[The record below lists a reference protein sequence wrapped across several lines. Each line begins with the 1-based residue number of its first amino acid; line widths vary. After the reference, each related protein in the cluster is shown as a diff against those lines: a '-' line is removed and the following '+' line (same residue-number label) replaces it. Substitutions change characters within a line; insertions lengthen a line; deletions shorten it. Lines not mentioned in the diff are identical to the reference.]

1 MISWDD
7 VRALEQDV
15 RELEQDY
22 WVEEESEEQARER
35 MSPEEALADLQF
47 ALVAQWR
54 QPHPGRAAR
63 ARRMK
68 RRGGMRRAGR

>member
-1 MISWDD
+1 MTWSELADFEAD
-7 VRALEQDV
+7 Q
-15 RELEQDY
+15 RELENNH
-22 WVEEESEEQARER
+22 WHEAETAGEALER

-63 ARRMK
+63 AKRMK
-68 RRGGMRRAGR
+68 RRGGVRRAGG